1 MKLEL
6 VVAENC
12 CLTLHEHEILNKEQF
27 ELLKKSE
34 TEKINYVFNTGA
46 YCVCLFQIFTPTERI
61 ENPLVIN
68 LVFCQIVQDVY
79 SKACIRIGKD
89 DRMRMKSFLGKWL
102 L

>member
-1 MKLEL
+1 MKPEL
-6 VVAENC
+6 VVVEDC
-12 CLTLHEHEILNKEQF
+12 CLTSQEHEKLNKEQF
-27 ELLKKSE
+27 ELLERSAV
-34 TEKINYVFNTGA
+34 EKFTYVFNTGA
-46 YCVCLFQIFTPTERI
+46 YPLCLFQIFTPTERI